1 MNLINVTAENL
12 TRVNNDVNGNPR
24 YVFHYTNA
32 LPQEIASSTFMSW
45 SGMKYEIA
53 LMLASEFLGGRKF
66 NNRQYGGGI
75 VFQSYN
81 TRYDLDSAEDAF
93 EASELKYH
101 AYSSITLWAQNTEK
115 FYVKAKEIAEKFHD
129 RKYSAQS
136 AFLDMKYL
144 AEEIIK
150 DMKASGIKV
159 KKNQKV
165 LTLAAAYL
173 TVTFEEIVNSL

>member
-1 MNLINVTAENL
+1 MNLKTVAL
-12 TRVNNDVNGNPR
+12 TRINNDVNGNPL
-24 YVFHYTNA
+24 YVFHYNNA
-32 LPQEIASSTFMSW
+32 LPVEMRNSSFLLW

-53 LMLASEFLGGRKF
+53 VMLASEFLGGRKF
-66 NNRQYGGGI
+66 RNRQYGGGI

-81 TRYDLDSAEDAF
+81 TRYELDRAEDAY
-93 EASELKYH
+93 ETSDLKYN
-101 AYSSITLWAQNTEK
+101 AYHGITLWAENTEK

-129 RKYSAQS
+129 RKYSAGS
-136 AFLDMKYL
+136 AFLDMKDL

-150 DMKASGIKV
+150 DMRASGIKV

-173 TVTFEEIVNSL
+173 TVTFEEIVNNL